1 MAKFTVRG
9 MEEYEK
15 KLSKMVADTEM
26 VGGKAVHAAAG
37 LVADEIRKNIQ
48 ALPER
53 KGYVSSSNPTTGV
66 TKAGKKGLLEGFG
79 ISTMQ
84 NEKGYLHVKLGF
96 DGYNGTKT
104 KKYPNGQPN
113 QLVARGTESG
123 TSWLKKTPFI
133 HPAVNQTRVAAV
145 KAMQDVID
153 EEIEKTM
160 K

>member
-1 MAKFTVRG
+1 MAKFTFRG
-9 MEEYEK
+9 MEEYES
-15 KLSKMVADTEM
+15 KLSKVFADTEP

-53 KGYVSSSNPTTGV
+53 KGFATPDRQAEGV
-66 TKAGKKGLLEGFG
+66 TKTGKQGLLEGFG
-79 ISTMQ
+79 ISPMQ

-96 DGYNGTKT
+96 DGYNKVKT
-104 KKYPNGQPN
+104 QKYPNGQPN
-113 QLVARGTESG
+113 QLVARGVESG

-133 HPAVNQTRVAAV
+133 RPAMNQTRKSAV

-153 EEIEKTM
+153 TEIEKIM